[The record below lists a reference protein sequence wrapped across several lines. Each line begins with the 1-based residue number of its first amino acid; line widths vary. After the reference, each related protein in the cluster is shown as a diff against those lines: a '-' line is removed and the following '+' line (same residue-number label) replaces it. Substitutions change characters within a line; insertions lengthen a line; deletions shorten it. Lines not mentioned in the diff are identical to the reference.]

1 MPTRESEPNTGSTG
15 ELSDVVDAFDVET
28 VEEVIED
35 NDTGDSE
42 VADPDAVFDS
52 LLDADGST
60 TAEERRLDHEPP
72 VTELDGAFAAVE
84 TELDHDEAPDRLG
97 RWLAYDGFDFADEQA
112 APTATPGPSAHEEFK
127 SLAAESETVDL
138 DDLDLDDLAL
148 GDGTVAASLDI
159 DMPAEEDSLAEAML
173 AGDEEVEGGETDVGE
188 TGGGD
193 STGDDSGEDAIDET
207 GFDWD

>member
-42 VADPDAVFDS
+42 VDDPDAVFDS

-60 TAEERRLDHEPP
+60 TAEERQLDHEPP
-72 VTELDGAFAAVE
+72 VTDLDGAFAAVE
-84 TELDHDEAPDRLG
+84 TELDRDEAPDRLG
-97 RWLAYDGFDFADEQA
+97 RWLAYDGFDFTDEQA
-112 APTATPGPSAHEEFK
+112 APTATPATSAHEEFK

-173 AGDEEVEGGETDVGE
+173 AGDEDETFGGE

-193 STGDDSGEDAIDET
+193 SAEDDSGEGAIDET